1 MKIEGRKAAI
11 LNKILL
17 FTFLLSTSLFAADKP
32 NIILIMID
40 DMGYECLGTY
50 GGTSYKTPNMDK
62 LAKDGLKFNYCY
74 STPICSTSR
83 VQLMTGKYNF
93 RNYEEFGYLR
103 NGETTFGN
111 LMQKA
116 GYKTMIAGKW
126 QLNGLYSREKRH
138 EDANKV
144 NEFGFDEYCL
154 WQVTLQKKKGGERFW
169 QPLVEQNGKKIKHS
183 EKGQYGPDIFTDY
196 ICDFM
201 KSQKEKPFFVYYPMV
216 LVHDPF
222 ISTPASDNSK
232 IKGQKAFADMM
243 TYCDKMIGRIR
254 AQTEALGI
262 ADNTL
267 ILITAD
273 NGTHKDIKSL
283 MNGRVVTGG
292 KAKPTE
298 AGTHVPLLAY
308 WQGKTPVGETVD
320 DLVDFTDFLP
330 TLLEA
335 AGSGLSKEE
344 KFDGRSFLPQLK
356 GQPGNKRQWVFCHYQ
371 PRWGSFHSVSGRW
384 AQTQRYKLYQDGR
397 FFDLQEDVLE
407 ENPLKPNSERLNTIK
422 ITLQAVIDSYENE
435 VPYDKSRDKK
445 GSKRTK
451 RKK

>member
-1 MKIEGRKAAI
+1 MRPSGNRR
-11 LNKILL
+11 
-17 FTFLLSTSLFAADKP
+17 P
-32 NIILIMID
+32 NIVLIMSD
-40 DMGYECLGTY
+40 DLGYEAIGAN
-50 GGTSYKTPNMDK
+50 GGTSYATPVLDSMAGAGIRFENTHVQP
-62 LAKDGLKFNYCY
+62 LC
-74 STPICSTSR
+74 TPTR

-103 NGETTFGN
+103 NGETTFAN
-111 LMQKA
+111 LLQDA

-138 EDANKV
+138 QDVKKIND
-144 NEFGFDEYCL
+144 FGFDEYCL
-154 WQVTLQKKKGGERFW
+154 WQVTMQKKEGGERFW
-169 QPLVEQNGKKIKHS
+169 QPLIEQNGKKIKHS
-183 EKGQYGPDIFTDY
+183 KKGQYGPDIFTDY

-222 ISTPASDNSK
+222 ISTPASDNPK

-267 ILITAD
+267 ILITGD
-273 NGTHKDIKSL
+273 NGTDKDIKSL
-283 MNGRVVTGG
+283 MSGRLVTGG
-292 KAKPTE
+292 KAKTTE

-308 WQGKTPVGETVD
+308 WQGKTPAGKAID

-335 AGSGLSKEE
+335 TGSELSKEDN
-344 KFDGRSFLPQLK
+344 FDGRSFLPQLK
-356 GQPGNKRQWVFCHYQ
+356 GQSGNKREWIFCHYQ
-371 PRWGSFHSVSGRW
+371 PRWNKLHKVSSRW
-384 AQTQRYKLYQDGR
+384 TQTQRYKLYQDGR
-397 FFDLQEDVLE
+397 FFDLHQDVLE
-407 ENPLKPNSERLNTIK
+407 ENPLNPNSEGLNTIK
-422 ITLQAVIDSYENE
+422 IKLQAVLDRYENE